1 MSYQPIQN
9 NTELG
14 FSTTALL
21 ANGATYDSTVLDL
34 RTFTQVQTNVLSDVD
49 GTIVIDFIEDSG
61 GTDIL
66 RTLTIPYTG
75 GNGYQT
81 FSAPAFAPYVR
92 YRFTADEAGQS
103 DFYFDTK
110 FLRTSLSPQVLGADA
125 FISSQMVTQ
134 LNRSILVG
142 KTSGG
147 AYNNVAI
154 EPVSNALQVDIPR
167 SAFGEVEVVEP
178 TPVVQADFIYN
189 VNADMVDTTVTGSGT
204 VTQADSMVVL
214 QTTAAT
220 SSSAMVETK
229 RYLKYRP
236 GQGCHVRGTALYTTG
251 VANSEQLFGAGDDVD
266 GLFFGFNGTSFGI
279 MTRND
284 SVDTWVAQADWN
296 GDKMDGTG
304 GASNPTGQNLDPTK
318 GNVYQINFQWL
329 GFGLI
334 EFAIEDANTGRFVPV
349 HQIRYANANTVPS
362 LLNPSFP
369 ILWSV
374 ENTTNNTNITLKGA
388 SCIGEIEGK
397 IEYLGP
403 TNAIGNSKTGVT
415 TTLTNIITIR
425 NKSTY
430 QTITNRTPVN
440 LLKYSFSVDGNK
452 PAEFQ
457 LIKNTT
463 LGGTPSYTDVST
475 NTSVIDY
482 DTAGTTITGG
492 QVIDFGTLGSTGSA
506 SESGTST
513 TDIVLLPGE
522 TLTLAVRASATTT
535 DATAAIR
542 WVEDF

>member
-1 MSYQPIQN
+1 
-9 NTELG
+9 
-14 FSTTALL
+14 
-21 ANGATYDSTVLDL
+21 
-34 RTFTQVQTNVLSDVD
+34 
-49 GTIVIDFIEDSG
+49 
-61 GTDIL
+61 
-66 RTLTIPYTG
+66 
-75 GNGYQT
+75 
-81 FSAPAFAPYVR
+81 
-92 YRFTADEAGQS
+92 
-103 DFYFDTK
+103 
-110 FLRTSLSPQVLGADA
+110 
-125 FISSQMVTQ
+125 
-134 LNRSILVG
+134 
-142 KTSGG
+142 
-147 AYNNVAI
+147 
-154 EPVSNALQVDIPR
+154 
-167 SAFGEVEVVEP
+167 
-178 TPVVQADFIYN
+178 
-189 VNADMVDTTVTGSGT
+189 
-204 VTQADSMVVL
+204 
-214 QTTAAT
+214 
-220 SSSAMVETK
+220 
-229 RYLKYRP
+229 
-236 GQGCHVRGTALYTTG
+236 
-251 VANSEQLFGAGDDVD
+251 
-266 GLFFGFNGTSFGI
+266 

-334 EFAIEDANTGRFVPV
+334 EFAIEDATTGRFVPV
-349 HQIRYANANTVPS
+349 HQVRYANANTVPS

-388 SCIGEIEGK
+388 SCVGEIEGK

-403 TNAIGNSKTGVT
+403 TNAIGNSKAGVT

-430 QTITNRTPVN
+430 QTITNRTPIN
-440 LLKYSFSVDGNK
+440 LLKYSISVDGNK

-463 LGGTPSYTDVST
+463 LGGTPSYTDIST

-482 DTAGTTITGG
+482 DTAGTTISGG
-492 QVIDFGTLGSTGSA
+492 QVIDFGTLGATGSA

-513 TDIVLLPGE
+513 TDIILLPSE

-535 DATAAIR
+535 DVTAAIR

>member
-1 MSYQPIQN
+1 MTYIPTN

-21 ANGATYDSTVLDL
+21 ANGATYDSTVLSL
-34 RTFTQVQTNVLSDVD
+34 EKWTQVQTNVLSDVD
-49 GTIVIDFIEDSG
+49 GTIVVDFVQDAA

-66 RTLTIPYTG
+66 RSLTIPYTG
-75 GNGYQT
+75 GSGFQT
-81 FSAPAFAPYVR
+81 FSAPAFTPFVR
-92 YRFTADEAGQS
+92 YRFTADEAGQT

-110 FLRTSLSPQVLGADA
+110 FLKVALSAQVLGADA
-125 FISSQMVTQ
+125 FISSSMTTS

-147 AYNNVAI
+147 AYQNVAI
-154 EPVSNALQVDIPR
+154 EPVSNALNVNVPR
-167 SAFGEVEVVEP
+167 GAFGELEVVEP

-189 VNADMVDTTVTGSGT
+189 INADMVDTTVTGSGT
-204 VTQADSMVVL
+204 VTQASSMAVL
-214 QTTAAT
+214 QTTAT
-220 SSSAMVETK
+220 TNSSAMIETK
-229 RYLKYRP
+229 RFLKYRP
-236 GQGCHVRGTALYTTG
+236 GQGCHVRGTALFTTG
-251 VANSEQLFGAGDDVD
+251 VAGSEQLFGAGDDVD
-266 GLFFGFNGTSFGI
+266 GLFFGYNGTSFGV
-279 MTRND
+279 MTRNN

-304 GASNPTGQNLDPTK
+304 GSSNPTGQNLDMTK

-349 HQIRYANANTVPS
+349 HQVRYANANTVPS

-388 SCIGEIEGK
+388 SCVGEIEGK

-415 TTLTNIITIR
+415 TALTNILTIR

-430 QTITNRTPVN
+430 QTITNRTPIN
-440 LLKYSFSVDGNK
+440 LLKYSVSVDGNK

-457 LIKNTT
+457 LVKNTT
-463 LGGTPSYTDVST
+463 LGGTPSYTDIST
-475 NTSVIDY
+475 NTSVVDY

-492 QVIDFGTLGSTGSA
+492 QVIDFGTLGATGSA

-513 TDIVLLPGE
+513 TDIILSPGE
-522 TLTLAVRASATTT
+522 TLTLAVRATSTTT
-535 DATAAIR
+535 DATVAVR